1 MSGADSNQ
9 IVTTYKDRRASSS
22 DLLQSNH
29 ATHPSFAAIIGASA
43 YDVSMVSE
51 VHWLAKESGAALTI
65 YLVGP
70 TTPWLSALMTPQ
82 AEQIKRLATRL
93 DARLIIT
100 TPKDA
105 VSVIANDWQQQ
116 KPSHIVFGPK
126 RRWPWDIGLS
136 QKVIKRLKAIA
147 DDRGITAIQESS
159 QANETQSNLAWRL
172 DQHRPWYHEY
182 VLSLFGVC
190 IAALSIQWL
199 KNLMPAENLSIV
211 FLTAVIFSATAY
223 GFAAALF
230 ASVVSVIL
238 FDFFFVPPS
247 FSFSLSSPDNILLVI
262 LFILMAGI
270 TSNLAG
276 RLRDQAEAAR
286 EREGEARALFQ
297 LTRDIATSDTPEETY
312 AAVARQ
318 SAALFD
324 TETHL
329 LLPHKQ
335 AKLIDT
341 NLSSLDDT
349 HYTNKATDPTVLQ
362 PVYPEDA
369 SLNLDEIE
377 AARWAFSHSQSCGQG
392 TDKFS
397 VLNSFFQPLMTARGV
412 VGILAFRHFNTSILR
427 DAKAGRMFD
436 SVCRLSAV
444 AVERALQT
452 QDLEAARVISQT
464 ESLRSALLSSI
475 SHDFGTPLASV
486 IGSASSL
493 ITYGSNYTPEVTQE
507 LLSTI
512 LEEAERL
519 NKFVNNLLQMT
530 RVESGALVPV
540 FRLADVD
547 DLIGTVL
554 DSAQRRL
561 EKHILYVDVAER
573 LPLINIDFVL
583 METVLMNLIENA
595 CKYSKPDTTIT
606 VTAYAQNEHV
616 LIDVKDEGQG
626 IPSSDLGA
634 VFDKFFRV
642 KARDRKVAGTGLG
655 LAICKGIIEGQGGT
669 IEALSDGPDKGTT
682 IRIHLP
688 ADTANLTESI

>member
-1 MSGADSNQ
+1 
-9 IVTTYKDRRASSS
+9 
-22 DLLQSNH
+22 
-29 ATHPSFAAIIGASA
+29 
-43 YDVSMVSE
+43 
-51 VHWLAKESGAALTI
+51 
-65 YLVGP
+65 
-70 TTPWLSALMTPQ
+70 
-82 AEQIKRLATRL
+82 
-93 DARLIIT
+93 
-100 TPKDA
+100 
-105 VSVIANDWQQQ
+105 
-116 KPSHIVFGPK
+116 
-126 RRWPWDIGLS
+126 
-136 QKVIKRLKAIA
+136 
-147 DDRGITAIQESS
+147 
-159 QANETQSNLAWRL
+159 
-172 DQHRPWYHEY
+172 
-182 VLSLFGVC
+182 
-190 IAALSIQWL
+190 
-199 KNLMPAENLSIV
+199 
-211 FLTAVIFSATAY
+211 
-223 GFAAALF
+223 
-230 ASVVSVIL
+230 
-238 FDFFFVPPS
+238 
-247 FSFSLSSPDNILLVI
+247 
-262 LFILMAGI
+262 
-270 TSNLAG
+270 
-276 RLRDQAEAAR
+276 
-286 EREGEARALFQ
+286 
-297 LTRDIATSDTPEETY
+297 
-312 AAVARQ
+312 
-318 SAALFD
+318 
-324 TETHL
+324 
-329 LLPHKQ
+329 
-335 AKLIDT
+335 
-341 NLSSLDDT
+341 
-349 HYTNKATDPTVLQ
+349 
-362 PVYPEDA
+362 
-369 SLNLDEIE
+369 
-377 AARWAFSHSQSCGQG
+377 
-392 TDKFS
+392 
-397 VLNSFFQPLMTARGV
+397 
-412 VGILAFRHFNTSILR
+412 
-427 DAKAGRMFD
+427 MFD

-452 QDLEAARVISQT
+452 QDLEAAHVISQT

-493 ITYGSNYTPEVTQE
+493 ITYGSNYTQEVTQE

-595 CKYSKPDTTIT
+595 CKYSKPNTTIT
-606 VTAYAQNEHV
+606 VIAYAQNDHV